1 MTDSQNQAPATS
13 EKAQSSLPLLAD
25 SAALLRVRVL
35 PAEFARL
42 IGVSK
47 QSVSRWIAD
56 GKITINALD
65 GRLDVQ
71 AATEQLL
78 RTSDAGRMRS
88 RVLKAAVAS
97 VSQLRQSAA
106 EADDR
111 IAEVQADLDA
121 LRARYADLDERYA
134 IDVDAAERF
143 MDLVRNGE
151 HLLRATSNIREWQE
165 VVDQMDFEASAH
177 ALALVEAADEL
188 PDLDQLELEAAA
200 VLAAWPDDEADDE
213 ADAAAAAALCTTDP
227 AGIFNCPID
236 LGAPA

>member
-1 MTDSQNQAPATS
+1 MTDSQNQAPATQ
-13 EKAQSSLPLLAD
+13 EKVQSSLPLLAD
-25 SAALLRVRVL
+25 SAALLRVRIL
-35 PAEFARL
+35 PAEYARL

-47 QSVSRWIAD
+47 QSVSRWIAE
-56 GKITINALD
+56 GKLTINALD
-65 GRLDVQ
+65 GRLDVR

-88 RVLKAAVAS
+88 RVLKAAVVS
-97 VSQLRQSAA
+97 VSELRQSAA

-134 IDVDAAERF
+134 IDGNAAERF

-151 HLLRATSNIREWQE
+151 HLLRATDCTSKWQE
-165 VVDQMDFEASAH
+165 VLDQMDAEASAH
-177 ALALVEAADEL
+177 ALALVEASAD
-188 PDLDQLELEAAA
+188 D
-200 VLAAWPDDEADDE
+200 ADDE
-213 ADAAAAAALCTTDP
+213 ADAAAAAELCTADP

-236 LGAPA
+236 LDAPA